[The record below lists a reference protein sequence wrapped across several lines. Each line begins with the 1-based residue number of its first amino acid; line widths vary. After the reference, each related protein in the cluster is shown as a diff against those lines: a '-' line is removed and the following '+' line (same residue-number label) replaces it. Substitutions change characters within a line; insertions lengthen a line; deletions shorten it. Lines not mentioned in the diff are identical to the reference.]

1 MSSASFALSS
11 IHHNYSNQLVVQA
24 VSQQTIQPSISLGA
38 TLDEAGAQQTIRL
51 LNGQH
56 VEQNNI
62 FRIDGN
68 TVNHYL
74 NDGSNNNTA
83 VYSSAIIEPREAG
96 YGVQVQIVTPQ
107 TILNVTP
114 QTYVNAAITA
124 GAKDV
129 LIRVASTQPVTGEGA
144 LSGVYKIYEVN
155 GQELNR
161 KNVEIAQKEIKV
173 INEVAQS
180 KEMTQDQ
187 INELQ
192 GLIKSEISKQL
203 KEKGSLDETTVSQI
217 VNQVINNYLSQHNL
231 KLSDNMR
238 KLLVDFA
245 QEYAKSEVAQNE
257 STNQQIEA
265 STDNAWTKERA
276 IDYFESV
283 FFNQPYNGLRYSP
296 EVYRASEW
304 EELSNEESII
314 TLKLT
319 NGEVTKV
326 FQLEHDGVNVIV
338 REYEE
343 ADYPEK
349 IAVEYKINRPS
360 SVILHEKHY
369 RLMDTATGFN
379 VFDAETAEKYVAQS
393 VASQYDDVQTESVE
407 ELSNGSYAVKLSSKE
422 ADFTNQEGLIGYY
435 GIDPDGN
442 ITELNNYQQ
451 TIGKPYYEDAISS
464 TVVKTKES
472 GSESSSSET
481 EGTTQ
486 AESEESSSES
496 DETTQTDP
504 VESST
509 ESQSIEESAYDSEAE
524 ISETPTQTET
534 TEESAEI
541 STKEGSSEET
551 VEETTAEES
560 TETETS
566 ETQSEVESTEIE
578 ISESATQTEN
588 VSLSW
593 TDSKEAELDAFVKQ
607 WAIEMN
613 QSYDKATPEQPL
625 NMYGVEFPTQLLE
638 LLAVNDQAYDA
649 IWIEPGQLL
658 EEDVYNVV
666 AAYGEVPSEANAMR
680 MHYYLFAI
688 YNGEP
693 VVLHSQQNQ
702 GMPDNR
708 IHFTPT
714 ENVDLQSGFEA
725 IVNK

>member
-11 IHHNYSNQLVVQA
+11 IYYNQSDQVVVQA
-24 VSQQTIQPSISLGA
+24 ISQHAIQPSISLGA

-144 LSGVYKIYEVN
+144 LSGVYKIYEIN

-180 KEMTQDQ
+180 KEMTQNQ

-203 KEKGSLDETTVSQI
+203 KEKGSLDEATVSQV
-217 VNQVINNYLSQHNL
+217 VNQVIDNYLSQHTL

-238 KLLVDFA
+238 KVLVDFA
-245 QEYAKSEVAQNE
+245 QEYAKSEAAQNE

-265 STDNAWTKERA
+265 STDNVWTKERA

-283 FFNQPYNGLRYSP
+283 FFNQPYNGLRYIP
-296 EVYRASEW
+296 ELYRASEW
-304 EELSNEESII
+304 EEVSNEESII

-319 NGEVTKV
+319 NGELTKV

-349 IAVEYKINRPS
+349 VAVEYKINRPS
-360 SVILHEKHY
+360 SIILHEKHY
-369 RLMDTATGFN
+369 RLMDTATAFN
-379 VFDAETAEKYVAQS
+379 VFDAETAEKYVTQS
-393 VASQYDDVQTESVE
+393 VASQYDDTQIESVE
-407 ELSNGSYAVKLSSKE
+407 ELSNGSYAVKLSSQV
-422 ADFTNQEGLIGYY
+422 ANFTNEEGLIGYY
-435 GIDPDGN
+435 GVDPDGN

-451 TIGKPYYEDAISS
+451 TIGKPYYEDTISF

-472 GSESSSSET
+472 ESESSSSEIEET
-481 EGTTQ
+481 SQMESVESSSGSYETTQ
-486 AESEESSSES
+486 TAPAESSSES
-496 DETTQTDP
+496 QTDR
-504 VESST
+504 ELT
-509 ESQSIEESAYDSEAE
+509 SE
-524 ISETPTQTET
+524 SETETSETVSQTET
-534 TEESAEI
+534 IEENAEI
-541 STKEGSSEET
+541 STEEGSSEDI
-551 VEETTAEES
+551 VEEAVDES

-566 ETQSEVESTEIE
+566 ETQSEEETTETE
-578 ISESATQTEN
+578 VSEFDTQTEN
-588 VSLSW
+588 ASPSW
-593 TDSKEAELDAFVKQ
+593 TESKESELETFVDK
-607 WAIEMN
+607 WSIGMN

-625 NMYGVEFPTQLLE
+625 NMYGVEFPTQVLE
-638 LLAVNDQAYDA
+638 LLAVNGQAYDA
-649 IWIEPGQLL
+649 VWVEPGQSLK
-658 EEDVYNVV
+658 EGIYNVI
-666 AAYGEVPSEANAMR
+666 AAYGEVPSQANTMR

-688 YNGEP
+688 YNDEP